1 MLATNEGHSPHKPVS
16 STPHH
21 AHRRYYCLLVL
32 FRWRGT
38 ATDSVPC
45 LTAGGRGCGTEC
57 LPQRNRIAEISL
69 NRYGP
74 MDVPSKAQSLKRG
87 KRQTVECEFPP
98 FPNADKLPADR
109 SQRHGSEEPEGLI
122 YLLPISQP
130 ADRAPPFT
138 V

>member
-1 MLATNEGHSPHKPVS
+1 MKVIPHTNRSLLPRTTLIVGIIACLCFSVGEGLRLTPFPVS
-16 STPHH
+16 P
-21 AHRRYYCLLVL
+21 L
-32 FRWRGT
+32 
-38 ATDSVPC
+38 
-45 LTAGGRGCGTEC
+45 AGGAAE
-57 LPQRNRIAEISL
+57 QNVFHSVIASPEISL

-87 KRQTVECEFPP
+87 KRQTVDCEFPP